1 MKIYISCSKMF
12 YDQVES
18 IKLQLEDLGHHIT
31 PPNGW
36 NDASSE
42 ELIQKLD
49 IALCIEWKAEMIRKN
64 SKLVNACDG
73 ILILNFSK
81 NGIENYIGGATFLEG
96 YKAFE
101 SGKKIFLYNPIPSG
115 LLRDELVGFN
125 PTIIY
130 GDLTRVQ

>member
-1 MKIYISCSKMF
+1 MKIYISCSKAF
-12 YDQVES
+12 YDKVGP
-18 IKLQLEDLGHHIT
+18 IKFQLEELGHHIT

-49 IALCIEWKAEMIRKN
+49 MATYIEWKAKMIRKN
-64 SKLVNACDG
+64 NELVNACDS
-73 ILILNFSK
+73 ILILNLTKDGVES
-81 NGIENYIGGATFLEG
+81 YIGGATFLEA
-96 YKAFE
+96 YRAFE

-125 PTIIY
+125 PTVIY
-130 GDLTRVQ
+130 GDLTRIQ